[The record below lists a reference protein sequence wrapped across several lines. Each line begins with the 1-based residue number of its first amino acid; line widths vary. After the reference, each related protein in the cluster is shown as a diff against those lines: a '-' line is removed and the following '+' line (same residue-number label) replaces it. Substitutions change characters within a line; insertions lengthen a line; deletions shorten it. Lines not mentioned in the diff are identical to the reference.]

1 MGQDEEGRTKH
12 REEAIE
18 FASGYEGRPE
28 VLWTDGPLSRGGV
41 CAEVVDFFESDR
53 ERGDGAVIPRRG
65 ILGAGR
71 RREKLRKDYAG
82 ASRSLAGGERGPG

>member
-18 FASGYEGRPE
+18 FTSGYEGWPE
-28 VLWTDGPLSRGGV
+28 VLWTDGSLPRGGV
-41 CAEVVDFFESDR
+41 CAGVVDFFESDR

-65 ILGAGR
+65 ILGADR
-71 RREKLRKDYAG
+71 RREKAEKGLCRG
-82 ASRSLAGGERGPG
+82 FSIFSRW